1 MDPTSLIPAADAI
14 PAAPWL
20 FRLLLDATFT
30 AHLLVMNAMLG
41 FCLLGFARSFRP
53 GDELGR
59 LAGLTPNLTAITVNL
74 GVAPLL
80 FLQVLYGQFLY
91 VSSTLM
97 GVYWFSLVL
106 AVMAAYGLAYR
117 QKYALHA
124 GQGPGTLLWALMSL
138 LLLYVT
144 LVQTHN
150 AVLLIRPDL
159 WAGYF
164 ENPMGTLDAWGDPTL
179 VPRWLHFVTASAA
192 MGGMGLC
199 MIGRGRARHGDHRG
213 ERLEKEGLSVFGW
226 ATLVQAAGGVWWL
239 MSLPRPAM
247 LAFMGRDP
255 LATGLLAAG
264 LAGTALCLLFAFRR
278 RAMAAAG
285 ALVLTVALMTA
296 MRGVLRQLY
305 LAPYFEPEKL
315 PVRPEPS
322 TLAMF
327 LGCVAIALAVSAWAM
342 RQPKA
347 DQAATG
353 RHAAGRGA

>member
-1 MDPTSLIPAADAI
+1 MDPFGLIPAADAI

-41 FCLLGFARSFRP
+41 FVLLGFIRSFRP

-59 LAGLTPNLTAITVNL
+59 LAGLTPNLTAIAVNL

-124 GQGPGTLLWALMSL
+124 GQGPGTLLWALMSG

-150 AVLLIRPDL
+150 AVLLIRPEL
-159 WAGYF
+159 WTGYLA
-164 ENPMGTLDAWGDPTL
+164 NPNGTLDAWGDPTL
-179 VPRWLHFVTASAA
+179 IPRWLHFVTASVA
-192 MGGMGLC
+192 MGGMGLA
-199 MIGRGRARHGDHRG
+199 MIGRGRARHRDPRG
-213 ERLEKEGLSVFGW
+213 ETLERQGLSVFAW

-239 MSLPRPAM
+239 MALPDGAK

-264 LAGTALCLLFAFRR
+264 LAGTALCLVFAFKG
-278 RAMAAAG
+278 RAMFAAA

-305 LAPYFEPEKL
+305 LAPYFDPGNL

-322 TLAMF
+322 TLTMF
-327 LGCVAIALAVSAWAM
+327 LGCVAIALAVVVWAM

-347 DQAATG
+347 DQTRAG
-353 RHAAGRGA
+353 QPAAGRGA